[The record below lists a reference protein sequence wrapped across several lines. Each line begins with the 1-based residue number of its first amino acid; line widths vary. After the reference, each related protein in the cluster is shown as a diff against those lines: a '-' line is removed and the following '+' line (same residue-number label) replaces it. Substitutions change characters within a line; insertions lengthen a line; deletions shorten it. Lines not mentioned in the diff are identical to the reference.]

1 MPRPPTYEIRP
12 CEISLIPM
20 ERIQLTA
27 STSLQGGKIP
37 VGVINCELCENW
49 ENQLEREYVCC
60 QEIDE
65 AMTKISGEM
74 L

>member
-1 MPRPPTYEIRP
+1 MAEFQPSPSNP
-12 CEISLIPM
+12 CEISRIPK

-37 VGVINCELCENW
+37 LGVIASIVKTGKISRRDSLF
-49 ENQLEREYVCC
+49 VVKK
-60 QEIDE
+60 IDE
-65 AMTKISGEM
+65 AMTKESGEM